1 MGYVRSLLPN
11 HHKTSGQSQSQ
22 MHVAKISFNP
32 THTKTIPSTNPC
44 MHATLVKVA
53 LAYTCLSPK
62 TTAQANK
69 ERTVEI
75 ASTTSNTNEEHICT
89 LQTL

>member
-1 MGYVRSLLPN
+1 
-11 HHKTSGQSQSQ
+11 
-22 MHVAKISFNP
+22 
-32 THTKTIPSTNPC
+32 